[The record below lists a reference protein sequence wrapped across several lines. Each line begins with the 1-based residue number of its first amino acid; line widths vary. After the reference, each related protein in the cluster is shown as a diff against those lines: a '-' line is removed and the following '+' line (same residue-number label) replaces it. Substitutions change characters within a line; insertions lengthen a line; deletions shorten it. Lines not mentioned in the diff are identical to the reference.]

1 MDWQEIWRGT
11 VAGGR
16 EVVVHEEDEGDIR
29 VSTTTK
35 DGDIPITITPA
46 DDESLEDELMR
57 QGGFTAEEAADLAQH
72 VEDRRIRLSF

>member
-1 MDWQEIWRGT
+1 MEWQEIWRGL

-35 DGDIPITITPA
+35 D
-46 DDESLEDELMR
+46 SELPSEHGYDSVLGAVCLQALN
-57 QGGFTAEEAADLAQH
+57 QGPDLCYVGAEC
-72 VEDRRIRLSF
+72 

>member
-35 DGDIPITITPA
+35 EGDGRITIAPG
-46 DDESLEDELMR
+46 DGESLEDQLMK
-57 QGGFTAEEAADLAQH
+57 QGGFTAEEAADIAQH

>member
-16 EVVVHEEDEGDIR
+16 EVVVLEEDEGDIR

-35 DGDIPITITPA
+35 EGDGLITIAPG
-46 DDESLEDELMR
+46 DGESLEDQLMR
-57 QGGFTAEEAADLAQH
+57 QGGFTAEEAADIAQH